1 MSSACPREVNVV
13 LFGLPE
19 NRDRSV
25 WNREV
30 SDILRFVA
38 GHDVEISD
46 AFRLDKF
53 NSARVRPVLIVL
65 KSSWDR
71 RLLLANCRNLS
82 SCDSYMKKVYIVAD
96 EPIEI
101 RKKKALQRMKDQLS
115 QSNRNVEISYEGS
128 ILFVDG
134 KIVFFC

>member
-1 MSSACPREVNVV
+1 MNVV

-38 GHDVEISD
+38 GRDVEISD
-46 AFRLDKF
+46 AFRLGKF
-53 NSARVRPVLIVL
+53 NSVRVRPVLIVL

-82 SCDSYMKKVYIVAD
+82 NCDSYMKKVYIVAD

-101 RKKKALQRMKDQLS
+101 RRKKALQRMKDQLS
-115 QSNRNVEISYEGS
+115 QSNRMLKLLLVVVSC
-128 ILFVDG
+128 LLMA
-134 KIVFFC
+134 K